1 MALIFDVKVIP
12 SSGKNDW
19 VLNKEGQ
26 LKCYLKSPPE
36 NGLANKELIKIIAK
50 QLHIPQ
56 QEVSIIAGKTSRRKK
71 IQIQQDLT
79 YEQLLHKLGIE
90 QQMSMFNA

>member
-1 MALIFDVKVIP
+1 MPFIFDVKVIP

-19 VLNKEGQ
+19 VLSKEGQ

-36 NGLANKELIKIIAK
+36 NGLANKELIKLLAK
-50 QLHIPQ
+50 KLHIPQ
-56 QEVSIIAGKTSRRKK
+56 QEVTIIAGKTSRKKK

-79 YEQLLHKLGIE
+79 YEQLLHILGIE
-90 QQMSMFNA
+90 RQMDLFTP